1 MLPATYPRHPEDT
14 VFTKTKIEQVPA
26 RQWKAWK
33 DEHDAVVLD
42 VREPAEW
49 ANGLLPD
56 AVTMAM
62 SRIATEWQ
70 QLDPTTP
77 VLVVCRSGNRSNSVA
92 RALAK
97 AGFSKVANM
106 SGGMVA
112 LGLAR

>member
-1 MLPATYPRHPEDT
+1 M
-14 VFTKTKIEQVPA
+14 FTRTKIEQVPA
-26 RQWKAWK
+26 REWKTWA

-49 ANGLLPD
+49 AQGILPD

-62 SRIATEWQ
+62 SRIKTEWQ
-70 QLDPTTP
+70 RLDPATP

-92 RALAK
+92 RALTN
-97 AGFSKVANM
+97 AGFTRVANL

-112 LGLAR
+112 LGMAT

>member
-1 MLPATYPRHPEDT
+1 MLPYAYQPKPRST

-26 RQWKAWK
+26 RNWKEWA
-33 DEHDAVVLD
+33 DEHDAVLLD

-49 ANGLLPD
+49 AQGLLPN

-70 QLDPTTP
+70 QLDPATP

-92 RALAK
+92 KALAK
-97 AGFSKVANM
+97 AGFERVANLA
-106 SGGMVA
+106 GGMVA
-112 LGLAR
+112 LGMAR

>member
-1 MLPATYPRHPEDT
+1 

-26 RQWKAWK
+26 RDWKAWA
-33 DEHDAVVLD
+33 DENDAIVLD

-49 ANGLLPD
+49 AQGILPN

-62 SRIATEWQ
+62 SRIGTEWQ
-70 QLDPTTP
+70 RLDPATP

-92 RALAK
+92 RALTK
-97 AGFSKVANM
+97 AGFARVANL

-112 LGLAR
+112 LGMAT